1 MERTRPR
8 NADASGA
15 ARPWA
20 KRLTGAAL
28 ALGATTALF
37 GAQGCLDRPVVPIV
51 PGKGGISITKIRV
64 TRVDKVDLLI
74 VVDNSISMAD
84 KQSELGRRMPE
95 LVAAL
100 TDPTPDPVTKKP
112 ANVLDMHV
120 GVITSSLGS
129 HGTSACAVE
138 ITNRAN
144 NDKAHLLP
152 RSGEGGGSGWKVNSV
167 APYGEPTAAPCPA
180 PVSGRALSWVFKP
193 EADPAAQFKG
203 HPAGADQ
210 LQAATSCVVQS
221 AKENGCGYEETWE
234 AMYHFLADP
243 APYAKAEVKC
253 TFGISGD
260 ACGNNKIVVEGLD
273 EEILTQRKA
282 FLRTDSLLAVVVLS
296 DENDFSL
303 KPAGLNWLPWGYGKG
318 QMQRGWAACANVP
331 DDFEPE
337 TAAEFK
343 KLHDEYKCFSCFED
357 ASDPNCKVKWATDPL
372 NNDVD
377 GRNERGWNQTQRFG
391 YNFLWGR
398 QRYVDAFTKGQ
409 VFGSD
414 NKLGANPIFQG
425 GFRSQDLIVVATIVG
440 VGKDLVTNPDGK
452 PKELTNEDWEKI
464 VGPIGKRDPHM
475 IESIK
480 PRDGIPKFAGD
491 RSIDKM
497 NGGDRDVTDGDD
509 LQYACIAPRSATG
522 AGNDCEGPDA
532 DKKNPLCA
540 AGGTQPYFKGYPGL
554 RHLRIAKDLGVSGFV
569 ASICNDTYRPAI
581 EGITNKLKAA
591 LNSQCL
597 RTSITPD
604 EKGNVNCLIIETL
617 KEGTDTGKR
626 CEDLGKGL
634 CTPGAA
640 PCRREGSDYPPVSPE
655 QAAAQLNLPITVVG
669 ADGTGAPKTT
679 QATVEGGNVY
689 VLGDDKPTAKKH
701 LVCELAQL
709 QGDQQTKCIN
719 EQGFTIDAATGGGWC
734 YSQKPEILGAQCIKA
749 GAPGT
754 VRFFG
759 GSEPRN
765 GSEVFTYCV
774 SG

>member
-1 MERTRPR
+1 MDRTRQ
-8 NADASGA
+8 SWG
-15 ARPWA
+15 

-28 ALGATTALF
+28 ALGASAALF

-51 PGKGGISITKIRV
+51 PGKGGISINKIRV

-112 ANVLDMHV
+112 SNVLDMHV

-144 NDKAHLLP
+144 NDRAHLLP
-152 RSGEGGGSGWKVNSV
+152 RSGEGGGSGFKVNAV
-167 APYGEPTAAPCPA
+167 APYGEPTASPCPT
-180 PVSGRALSWVFKP
+180 PVASTALSWTFK
-193 EADPAAQFKG
+193 ADATPPAQFKG
-203 HPAGADQ
+203 AAGADQ
-210 LQAATSCVVQS
+210 LQTATSCVVQS

-234 AMYHFLADP
+234 AMYHFLVDP

-260 ACGNNKIVVEGLD
+260 ACGNNKIVVEGVD
-273 EEILTQRKA
+273 NEVLTQRKA
-282 FLRTDSLLAVVVLS
+282 FLRQDSLLAVVVLS

-414 NKLGANPIFQG
+414 NKLAANPIFQG

-440 VGKDLVTNPDGK
+440 VPKALVTNPDGK
-452 PKELTNEDWEKI
+452 PKELSGEDWDKI

-480 PRDGIPKFAGD
+480 PRDGVPKFAGD
-491 RSIDKM
+491 RSVDPM

-509 LQYACIAPRSATG
+509 LQYACIAPRSDTSK
-522 AGNDCEGPDA
+522 GNDCDAPDS
-532 DKKNPLCA
+532 DKKNPLCG
-540 AGGTQPYFKGYPGL
+540 AGATQPYFKGYPGL
-554 RHLRIAKDLGVSGFV
+554 RHLRIAKDLGISGFV

-581 EGITNKLKAA
+581 QGITDKLKAA

-597 RTSITPD
+597 RTSLTPD
-604 EKGNVNCLIIETL
+604 ANGSVSCLIVEAM
-617 KEGTDTGKR
+617 KEGTIPDGTK
-626 CEDLGKGL
+626 CEAIGKGL
-634 CTPGAA
+634 CTPGAE
-640 PCRREGSDYPPVSPE
+640 PCRRAGTDYPPLSPE
-655 QAAAQLNLPITVVG
+655 AAAAQLNLPITVVG
-669 ADGTGAPKTT
+669 ADGTAAPKQT
-679 QATVEGGNVY
+679 QAIVENGNVY
-689 VLGDDKPTAKKH
+689 ALGDDLPTPKKH
-701 LVCELAQL
+701 LVCELQQFADATL
-709 QGDQQTKCIN
+709 KSCIETKNFSTGD
-719 EQGFTIDAATGGGWC
+719 GWC
-734 YSQKPEILGAQCIKA
+734 YSQKEDVVGESCRKR

-754 VRFFG
+754 IQFAG
-759 GSEPRN
+759 TAEPRN
-765 GSEVFTYCV
+765 GSEVFTYCI